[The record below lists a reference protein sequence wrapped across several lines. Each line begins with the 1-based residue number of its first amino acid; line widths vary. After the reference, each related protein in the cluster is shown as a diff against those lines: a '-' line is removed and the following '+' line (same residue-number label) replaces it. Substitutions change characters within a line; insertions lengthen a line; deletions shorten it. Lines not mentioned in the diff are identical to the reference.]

1 MAADDRGTERS
12 SNPSLIAGLVINICI
27 VIGVIV
33 WAGGW
38 GFSNDQGGWGFSNDQ
53 VATPNPAQHAGNT
66 SPPAQMPMRSTTGS
80 R

>member
-1 MAADDRGTERS
+1 MAADDGRTERPTPKP
-12 SNPSLIAGLVINICI
+12 NLIAGTVIGFCLAL
-27 VIGVIV
+27 GVIV

-38 GFSNDQGGWGFSNDQ
+38 SFSNDEAASR
-53 VATPNPAQHAGNT
+53 NPTQHADNT

>member
-1 MAADDRGTERS
+1 MERVMAADDRGTERS
-12 SNPSLIAGLVINICI
+12 SNPSLIAGLVIGVCI

-38 GFSNDQGGWGFSNDQ
+38 GFSNDQVPS
-53 VATPNPAQHAGNT
+53 PNPAQHAGNT

>member
-1 MAADDRGTERS
+1 MAADDRNAEQPRS
-12 SNPSLIAGLVINICI
+12 NANLIAGIVIGICL

-38 GFSNDQGGWGFSNDQ
+38 GFSNDQ
-53 VATPNPAQHAGNT
+53 VASTNPAPHAGNT
-66 SPPAQMPMRSTTGS
+66 SPAVQMPKRETTGA

>member
-1 MAADDRGTERS
+1 MAANDRSTERR
-12 SNPSLIAGLVINICI
+12 SNPSLIAGVVIGICI

-38 GFSNDQGGWGFSNDQ
+38 GFSNDRVSS
-53 VATPNPAQHAGNT
+53 PNPAQHAGNT
-66 SPPAQMPMRSTTGS
+66 SPPAQMPIRSTTGS

>member
-1 MAADDRGTERS
+1 MAVNDRSGGES
-12 SNPSLIAGLVINICI
+12 KSNPNLIAGLVVGICL

-38 GFSNDQGGWGFSNDQ
+38 GFSNSD
-53 VATPNPAQHAGNT
+53 VASPNPAPQAQATH
-66 SPPAQMPMRSTTGS
+66 PPAQMPVRETTGA

>member
-1 MAADDRGTERS
+1 MERVMAADDRGTERS
-12 SNPSLIAGLVINICI
+12 SNPSLIAGLVIGVCI

-38 GFSNDQGGWGFSNDQ
+38 GFSNDQ
-53 VATPNPAQHAGNT
+53 VASPDPAQHAGNT

>member
-1 MAADDRGTERS
+1 MAANDRNVQQPN
-12 SNPSLIAGLVINICI
+12 SNASLIAGLVIGVCI

-38 GFSNDQGGWGFSNDQ
+38 GFSNDQ
-53 VATPNPAQHAGNT
+53 VASPNPAQHAGNT